1 MEDYEVHLG
10 HIECNLPLSFPSG
23 DAKWAV
29 KYMECRNEILSREI
43 NLGVIDIYSYLSH
56 EYGLDGLG

>member
-43 NLGVIDIYSYLSH
+43 NLGVIDIYSY
-56 EYGLDGLG
+56 